1 MIPSA
6 KWQEAMVGS
15 MVAVIAIGFGLCAG
29 LVTGVLAMIAM
40 AVRKEDRQ
48 YSLTRPA
55 PGVAARG
62 VRRLTG
68 VGMRDVTPPAIWGPS
83 ARRVLR

>member
-1 MIPSA
+1 
-6 KWQEAMVGS
+6 MVDP
-15 MVAVIAIGFGLCAG
+15 MVVMAIGLS
-29 LVTGVLAMIAM
+29 LVTGLVIGIIAVVAL
-40 AVRKEDRQ
+40 AVRREDRQ

-68 VGMRDVTPPAIWGPS
+68 VGLRDVTPLVV
-83 ARRVLR
+83 RVQTAGRVTR

>member
-1 MIPSA
+1 
-6 KWQEAMVGS
+6 MVDT
-15 MVAVIAIGFGLCAG
+15 MVVVMAIGLSLGTG
-29 LVTGVLAMIAM
+29 LVIGIIAVVAL
-40 AVRKEDRQ
+40 AVRREDRQ

-68 VGMRDVTPPAIWGPS
+68 VGLRDVTPIVI
-83 ARRVLR
+83 RVQAAERVTR